1 MLQVIGEPSVSLMKS
16 MSREEK
22 ERIEKQRNGLGDL
35 GLKRK
40 GKALEE
46 ATKRN
51 EV

>member
-1 MLQVIGEPSVSLMKS
+1 MKS